1 MKVLITGHQGY
12 IGCHAV
18 DIFQRAGHFVTGV
31 DIGYFADCTFT
42 KRPRVDAELTTDV
55 ADLTPRDVAGHDVVV
70 HLAAISNDSMGELD
84 EDLTA
89 NTNVTATMHL
99 ADICKIAKVPRLLF
113 SSSCAVYGDSHGAH
127 ADESFATAPQTA
139 YARSKIA
146 AEQQLLELGGNDF
159 SVCILRNATAYG
171 HSPALRTDLV
181 FNDFVSR
188 LATENKVHLLS
199 NGGAH
204 RPLIHCRDIARA
216 FLCCAEAAQEVISGQ
231 IINIGDDNQ
240 NIKVIDLASMI
251 CTKRD
256 NSSLILAA
264 TASADQRDYLVNFS
278 KLRQVLP
285 TFSVNYS
292 LSAEAEYL
300 LGSCYRRPNLANE
313 LLAGRYSRLQQLQNK
328 LGL

>member
-99 ADICKIAKVPRLLF
+99 ADICKTAKVPRLLF
-113 SSSCAVYGDSHGAH
+113 SSSCAVYGDSHGAY

-146 AEQQLLELGGNDF
+146 AEQQLLKIGDNDF

-181 FNDFVSR
+181 FNDFVAR

-216 FLCCAEAAQEVISGQ
+216 FLCCAEAGQEVISGQ
-231 IINIGDDNQ
+231 IINVGDDAQ
-240 NIKVIDLASMI
+240 NIKVMDLARMI
-251 CTKRD
+251 CAKRD
-256 NSSLILAA
+256 GGDLVFSE
-264 TASADQRDYLVNFS
+264 TAGTDQRDYLVDFS
-278 KLRQVLP
+278 KLRRILP
-285 TFSVNYS
+285 NFSVNYS
-292 LSAEAEYL
+292 LSAEVDYL
-300 LGSCYRRPNLANE
+300 LDSCDKRPNLADE
-313 LLAGRYSRLQQLQNK
+313 LVAGRYSRLQQLKNR
-328 LGL
+328 LDF

>member
-99 ADICKIAKVPRLLF
+99 ADICKTAKVPRLLF

>member
-31 DIGYFADCTFT
+31 DIGYFSDCAFEQRPLAD
-42 KRPRVDAELTTDV
+42 VELTADV
-55 ADLTPRDVAGHDVVV
+55 ADLTAQDVAGHDVVV

-84 EDLTA
+84 ETLTTS
-89 NTNVTATMHL
+89 TNVTATIHL
-99 ADICKIAKVPRLLF
+99 ANICKTARVPRLLF

-146 AEQQLLELGGNDF
+146 AEQQLLELGDSDF
-159 SVCILRNATAYG
+159 SVCVLRNATAYG

-181 FNDFVSR
+181 FNDFVSK
-188 LATENKVHLLS
+188 LATENEVHLLS
-199 NGGAH
+199 SGSAY
-204 RPLIHCRDIARA
+204 RPLMHCRDIARA
-216 FLCCAEAAQEVISGQ
+216 FLCCAEAAQGIIDGQ
-231 IINIGDDNQ
+231 IINVGDDAQ
-240 NIKVIDLASMI
+240 NIKVIDLARMI
-251 CTKRD
+251 CAKRND
-256 NSSLILAA
+256 SDLVFSD
-264 TASADQRDYLVNFS
+264 TASADQRDYLVDFA

-285 TFSVNYS
+285 NFSVDYS
-292 LSAEAEYL
+292 LSVEADYL
-300 LGSCYRRPNLANE
+300 LDSCNKQPYLADE
-313 LLAGRYSRLQQLQNK
+313 LLAGRYSRVKQLKNK

>member
-113 SSSCAVYGDSHGAH
+113 SSSCAVYGDSDGAH

>member
-18 DIFQRAGHFVTGV
+18 DLFQRAGHSVTGV
-31 DIGYFADCTFT
+31 DIGYFADCTFA

-55 ADLTPRDVAGHDVVV
+55 AGLTPRDVAGHDVVV

-89 NTNVTATMHL
+89 NTNVAATMHL
-99 ADICKIAKVPRLLF
+99 ANICKTAQVPRLLF

-127 ADESFATAPQTA
+127 ADENFATAPQTA

-146 AEQQLLELGGNDF
+146 AEQQLLELGDSGF

-199 NGGAH
+199 NGSAC
-204 RPLIHCRDIARA
+204 RPMIHCRDIARA
-216 FLCCAEAAQEVISGQ
+216 FLHCAEAAQEMIRGQ
-231 IINIGDDNQ
+231 IINVGDDAQ
-240 NIKVIDLASMI
+240 NIKVIDLARMI

-256 NSSLILAA
+256 DSNLVFSDN
-264 TASADQRDYLVNFS
+264 ASADHRNYLVDFS

-292 LSAEAEYL
+292 LSAEAVYL
-300 LGSCYRRPNLANE
+300 LNACHKRPSLADE
-313 LLAGRYSRLQQLQNK
+313 LLAGRYSRLQQLKNK
-328 LGL
+328 LDL

>member
-99 ADICKIAKVPRLLF
+99 ADICKTAKVPRLLF

-146 AEQQLLELGGNDF
+146 AEQQLLEIGDNDF

-181 FNDFVSR
+181 FNDFVAR

-216 FLCCAEAAQEVISGQ
+216 FLCCAEAGQEVISGQ
-231 IINIGDDNQ
+231 IMNVGDDNQ
-240 NIKVIDLASMI
+240 NIKVIALARMI
-251 CTKRD
+251 CAKRD
-256 NSSLILAA
+256 NSSLIFAD
-264 TASADQRDYLVNFS
+264 TAGADQRDYLVNFS
-278 KLRQVLP
+278 KLHQVLP

-300 LGSCYRRPNLANE
+300 LDSCRKQPNLANE

>member
-31 DIGYFADCTFT
+31 DIGYFSDCAFEQ
-42 KRPRVDAELTTDV
+42 RPRADVELTADV
-55 ADLTPRDVAGHDVVV
+55 ADLTAQDVAGHDVVV

-84 EDLTA
+84 ETLTTS
-89 NTNVTATMHL
+89 TNVTATIHL
-99 ADICKIAKVPRLLF
+99 ANICKTAQVSRLLF

-146 AEQQLLELGGNDF
+146 AEQQLLELGDSDF
-159 SVCILRNATAYG
+159 SVCVLRNATAYG

-181 FNDFVSR
+181 FNDFVSK
-188 LATENKVHLLS
+188 LATENEVHLLS
-199 NGGAH
+199 SGSAY
-204 RPLIHCRDIARA
+204 RPLMHCRDIARA
-216 FLCCAEAAQEVISGQ
+216 FLCCAEAAQGIIDGQ
-231 IINIGDDNQ
+231 IINVGDDAQ
-240 NIKVIDLASMI
+240 NIKVIDLARMI
-251 CTKRD
+251 CAKRND
-256 NSSLILAA
+256 SDLVFSD
-264 TASADQRDYLVNFS
+264 TASADQRDYLVDFA

-285 TFSVNYS
+285 NFSVDYS
-292 LSAEAEYL
+292 LSVEADYL
-300 LGSCYRRPNLANE
+300 LDSCNKQPYLADE
-313 LLAGRYSRLQQLQNK
+313 LLAGRYSRVKQLKNK

>member
-1 MKVLITGHQGY
+1 MKALITGHQGY

-42 KRPRVDAELTTDV
+42 KRPRVDAEFTTDV
-55 ADLTPRDVAGHDVVV
+55 ANLTPRDVAGHDVVV

-89 NTNVTATMHL
+89 NTNIDATMHL
-99 ADICKIAKVPRLLF
+99 ADICKKAKVPRLLF

-146 AEQQLLELGGNDF
+146 AEQQLLELSNNDF

-181 FNDFVSR
+181 FNDFVAR

-216 FLCCAEAAQEVISGQ
+216 FLSCAGAEQEVISGQ

-251 CTKRD
+251 CAKRD
-256 NSSLILAA
+256 NSSLIFAD

-278 KLRQVLP
+278 KMRQVLP

-300 LGSCYRRPNLANE
+300 LDSCHKRPNLANE